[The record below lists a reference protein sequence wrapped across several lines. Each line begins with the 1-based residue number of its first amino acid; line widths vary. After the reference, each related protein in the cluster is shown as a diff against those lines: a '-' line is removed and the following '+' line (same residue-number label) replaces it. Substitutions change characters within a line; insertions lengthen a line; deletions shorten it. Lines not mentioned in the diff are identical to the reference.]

1 MTTKKACLV
10 NDIEKIRGELN
21 RLVFDLNVNAPEVIK
36 LSQEL
41 DTLIYSY
48 ENNPDKSE

>member
-1 MTTKKACLV
+1 MTAKKACLA

-41 DTLIYSY
+41 DTLICSY
-48 ENNPDKSE
+48 ESTSDKGE

>member
-1 MTTKKACLV
+1 MTAKKACLT

-21 RLVFDLNVNAPEVIK
+21 RLVYVLDMNDPQVIK

-41 DTLIYSY
+41 DCLICTY
-48 ENNPDKSE
+48 ELGKNSND